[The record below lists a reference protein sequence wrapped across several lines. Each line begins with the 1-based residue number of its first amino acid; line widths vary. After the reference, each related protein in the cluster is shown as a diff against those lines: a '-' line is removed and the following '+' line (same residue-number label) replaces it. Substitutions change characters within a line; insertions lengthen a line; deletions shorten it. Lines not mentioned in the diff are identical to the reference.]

1 VINSSRSERGWRG
14 RRRIAVLVSLAGVLG
29 VAYLG
34 SATPASAAT
43 VAQCNAKLTG
53 KGGGTKVNLSFV
65 CDRDVRTYGVAS
77 NKAIKDYGIPN
88 AGAASSFLSCE
99 GLGVGFGCG
108 ISNRAAPGTQ
118 APGTT
123 GWNTTTPGAST
134 SSTANP
140 TTCNGFRRVR
150 GSQAPPL
157 NGPNINAIVTGP
169 CTELIPGGTKV
180 VQSLTLGS
188 SVCAGGKM
196 NPTHVFLFVGGEPA
210 VTSFIL
216 PVEGNSNPNN
226 NGPGGESTTVGEYI
240 QGPIKANTKA
250 FKKVC
255 AESGKSGKSS
265 KKQGGAKK
273 SATPP
278 SKFPVS
284 CTGQAVPATQPAGPT
299 VRVSFSCN
307 QNIRAFAV
315 YSNKLIFEPGEE
327 PEVEGANGGQVN
339 ESALH
344 QCEGDIPGYG
354 YGCGIVDR
362 QTVAAATST
371 NPGTPNGNGI
381 SAGNTAHQRMGF
393 EFSPCQKAGHPKT
406 KVWLIPM
413 GEPTIGSTVGEFI
426 GAPQQLAL
434 TGYGKCKGGKKKK

>member
-14 RRRIAVLVSLAGVLG
+14 MRRIAVLVSLAGALG

-43 VAQCNAKLTG
+43 VANCNAKLQG
-53 KGGGTKVNLSFV
+53 KGTGTSVKLSFV
-65 CDRDVRTYGVAS
+65 CDRAVRTYGVAS
-77 NKAIKDYGIPN
+77 NKPIKNYGTPN
-88 AGAASSFLSCE
+88 AGTATSFLSCE
-99 GLGVGFGCG
+99 GIGVGFGCG

-134 SSTANP
+134 SSTAVP

-150 GSQAPPL
+150 GSAAPPL
-157 NGPNINAIVTGP
+157 NGPNINAIVTGE
-169 CTELIPGGTKV
+169 CSEQIPAGTKV
-180 VQSLTLGS
+180 VQSLTLKS
-188 SVCAGGKM
+188 NMCAGGTK
-196 NPTHVFLFVGGEPA
+196 NPTRLFLFVGGEPG

-216 PVEGNSNPNN
+216 DVTNNSNPNN
-226 NGPGGESTTVGEYI
+226 NGPGGDSTTVGEFI
-240 QGPIKANTKA
+240 QGPIPVSTKA
-250 FKKVC
+250 FKKAC
-255 AESGKSGKSS
+255 GEAGKSGKSA
-265 KKQGGAKK
+265 KRGGGKK

-278 SKFPVS
+278 TKFPIG
-284 CTGQAVPATQPAGPT
+284 CTGGVAPASAPAGPL
-299 VRVSFSCN
+299 VRVSFTCS

-315 YSNKLIFEPGEE
+315 YSNKVIFEPGEE
-327 PEVEGANGGQVN
+327 PEVEGTNGGQVN

-344 QCEGDIPGYG
+344 QCEGDIPGFG

-362 QTVAAATST
+362 QTVAAATAT

-393 EFSPCQKAGHPKT
+393 EFSPCQKAGQPKT
-406 KVWLIPM
+406 KVWVIPM

-434 TGYGKCKGGKKKK
+434 TGYGKCKGGKKK

>member
-29 VAYLG
+29 IAALG

-43 VAQCNAKLTG
+43 VAECSAKLTG
-53 KGGGTKVNLSFV
+53 KGAGTKVNLSFV
-65 CDRDVRTYGVAS
+65 CDRPVRTYGVAS
-77 NKAIKDYGIPN
+77 NKAIKDYGTPN
-88 AGAASSFLSCE
+88 AGTASSFLSCE
-99 GLGVGFGCG
+99 GLGNGFGCG
-108 ISNRAAPGTQ
+108 ISNRATPGTQ

-134 SSTANP
+134 SSTAVP

-169 CTELIPGGTKV
+169 CTEQIPAGTKV
-180 VQSLTLGS
+180 VQSLKLGS
-188 SVCAGGKM
+188 SVCAGGKK

-226 NGPGGESTTVGEYI
+226 NGPGGDSTTVGEYI

-255 AESGKSGKSS
+255 ESGKSGKSA
-265 KKQGGAKK
+265 KQGGGKK

-278 SKFPVS
+278 TKFPVS
-284 CTGQAVPATQPAGPT
+284 CTGAAAPATTPAGPT
-299 VRVSFSCN
+299 VKLSFTCN

-327 PEVEGANGGQVN
+327 PEVDGPSGGKVN

-354 YGCGIVDR
+354 YGCGITDR
-362 QTVAAATST
+362 QTTTAPSSTS
-371 NPGTPNGNGI
+371 PGLPNGNGI
-381 SAGNTAHQRMGF
+381 SGGNTAHQRMGF
-393 EFSPCQKAGHPKT
+393 EFSPCRKKGEPKT
-406 KVWLIPM
+406 KIWLVPM
-413 GEPTIGSTVGEFI
+413 GEPIIGATVGEFI